1 MSPFSTLKSKPNE
14 VSEVLAEIKG
24 FAEDFKSSIN
34 QQPTRFFGVLVSG
47 RMWAFPLRSYNNGSP
62 CYYMSSSIDI
72 FSVVEEEE
80 GNRISIND
88 ESIKMVSKAL
98 VFMLSTV
105 EHDLIE
111 IINQSLRKA
120 YLRPSWK
127 NEEDF
132 NDDHNEDD
140 DYSSKGD
147 DQNDQEDV
155 TKNYS
160 KSSQT
165 AAGSTNTRV
174 ITRSQGRNSSKGENK
189 TKNNSNISYT
199 VPTIESMYIHDMR
212 SAIY

>member
-24 FAEDFKSSIN
+24 FVEDFKASIN
-34 QQPTRFFGVLVSG
+34 QEPTRFVGVLVSG
-47 RMWAFPLRSYNNGSP
+47 RMWAFPLRSYDNGSS

-98 VFMLSTV
+98 VLMLYTV

-111 IINQSLRKA
+111 MINHSLRKA
-120 YLRPSWK
+120 YSRPSWK
-127 NEEDF
+127 NEKAF
-132 NDDHNEDD
+132 NDHND
-140 DYSSKGD
+140 DYSSEGD
-147 DQNDQEDV
+147 DQNDQEEV

-165 AAGSTNTRV
+165 AAGSINTRV
-174 ITRSQGRNSSKGENK
+174 ITRSQCRNNSKGKNK

-199 VPTIESMYIHDMR
+199 APTLESMYFHDMR